1 MDEMA
6 DATIKPANEL
16 EHQRLDEQGDLVIQ
30 GFNYLIGIYSRP
42 IALTCSRAS
51 LAETML
57 SLPKDEDGLKDMA
70 IDQLKLTLP
79 QLKHHLVT
87 LSQVLD
93 PSNLHEDTELKFKR
107 VLLIQPDLE
116 STMEQIG
123 SSINLVYPQSTSA
136 RERTDDQHLQ
146 RLKSYRLHSLR
157 TAFLAACPEICQSL
171 QSATELVE
179 QAKLALPTG
188 EFELGR
194 PHEITDDIEVSVLLI
209 DSIVKVIGRS
219 DWDLAMNHWECVLGD
234 INDVLERILPSQPG
248 TDDESETPQCAI
260 VAGLAQLA
268 IPLLKLSRLFFN
280 KLTLRGINTK
290 RLPFFTDMCSAQI
303 ESFVKALKEVTSIL
317 DGISRHS
324 ACGPPEA
331 GSDPEPECHGVS
343 IRRAESLKAT
353 FEAPLILVLLYLIPT
368 IPDTDGFPTQNYY
381 RNWYKTWNTLLTVA
395 LENFINF
402 ATSVH
407 VNWE

>member
-1 MDEMA
+1 MDKMA

-30 GFNYLIGIYSRP
+30 GFNYLIRIYSRP

-70 IDQLKLTLP
+70 I
-79 QLKHHLVT
+79 HHRVTFCDRWPLV
-87 LSQVLD
+87 
-93 PSNLHEDTELKFKR
+93 
-107 VLLIQPDLE
+107 QPLQDF
-116 STMEQIG
+116 TMEQIG
-123 SSINLVYPQSTSA
+123 SSITLVYPQSTSA

-146 RLKSYRLHSLR
+146 RLKSFRLHSLR
-157 TAFLAACPEICQSL
+157 TAFLAACPGICQSL

-209 DSIVKVIGRS
+209 DSIIKVTERS
-219 DWDLAMNHWECVLGD
+219 DWDLAMNHWECELGD
-234 INDVLERILPSQPG
+234 INVVLERILPSQPG
-248 TDDESETPQCAI
+248 TDDKSETPQCAI
-260 VAGLAQLA
+260 AAGLAQLA
-268 IPLLKLSRLFFN
+268 IPLLKLSRLFFD

-303 ESFVKALKEVTSIL
+303 ESFVKALKQVTYIL
-317 DGISRHS
+317 DSISRHL
-324 ACGPPEA
+324 ACGPPEP
-331 GSDPEPECHGVS
+331 GWDPEPECYGAS
-343 IRRAESLKAT
+343 IRQAEGLKT
-353 FEAPLILVLLYLIPT
+353 THQRFSDPELLQELVQDLEHSAYRSYWKFYQFCQICARQLGIASLIP
-368 IPDTDGFPTQNYY
+368 
-381 RNWYKTWNTLLTVA
+381 A
-395 LENFINF
+395 
-402 ATSVH
+402 
-407 VNWE
+407 